1 MDTIVT
7 PTLAILVILEVMTG
21 IGRAYL
27 ESRFGF

>member
-1 MDTIVT
+1 MN
-7 PTLAILVILEVMTG
+7 TLGSILALLVLFELVTG

>member
-7 PTLAILVILEVMTG
+7 PALAIIVLIELVTG

>member
-7 PTLAILVILEVMTG
+7 PALAIIVILEMVTG